1 MTEATPLEKPT
12 APPRPKWAKIIMIVM
27 TILWLVALLPA
38 GGFALMFPFAFDQG
52 PSQQA
57 TIVAVGLIGGPFA
70 IIGALLLA
78 WLLFAA
84 RLIKL
89 AVFAMLLP
97 LVYFV
102 VFLFVSGWAGP
113 DIPRQS
119 AN

>member
-1 MTEATPLEKPT
+1 MSEATVTEKR
-12 APPRPKWAKIIMIVM
+12 AAPRPRWAKIVMIVM
-27 TILWLVALLPA
+27 TILWLIALLPA
-38 GGFALMFPFAFDQG
+38 AGFALMFPFAFDQG

-57 TIVAVGLIGGPFA
+57 TIVALGLVGGPFA

-84 RLIKL
+84 RLVKL
-89 AVFAMLLP
+89 AVIAMFLP

-102 VFLFVSGWAGP
+102 IFLLVSGWAGS

-119 AN
+119 AL